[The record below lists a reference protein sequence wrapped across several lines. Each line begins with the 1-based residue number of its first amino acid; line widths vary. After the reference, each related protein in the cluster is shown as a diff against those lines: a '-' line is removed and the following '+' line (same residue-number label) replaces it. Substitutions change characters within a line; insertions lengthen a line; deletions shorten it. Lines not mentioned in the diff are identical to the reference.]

1 MAQEFSPIRS
11 VTALTGND
19 SAHSGEE
26 DGNMN
31 GPNFM
36 QAWVALAGSLTMIA
50 LILTAFGLML
60 GIVKPADALRRVGAI
75 LGVVMLLMVLPAVLV
90 NLWSGM
96 SLWQQLALAAI
107 VLGICLL
114 KRPRRQARSK

>member
-1 MAQEFSPIRS
+1 
-11 VTALTGND
+11 
-19 SAHSGEE
+19 
-26 DGNMN
+26 MN
-31 GPNFM
+31 GSNFM
-36 QAWVALAGSLTMIA
+36 QGWVALAGSLAMIA

-96 SLWQQLALAAI
+96 SLWQRLGMAA
-107 VLGICLL
+107 LGIGVWQWR
-114 KRPRRQARSK
+114 RPRRQTRKRSKE